1 MTVYVLRRL
10 LLMIPVLLI
19 GSLLVFVV
27 IQLPPG
33 TVIDAKI
40 AQLRNRG
47 FEVTPEL
54 VASLE
59 AQYDLDQPLMVQY
72 FFWLGNILRGDF
84 SHSMLYNRP
93 VGAILAERLPL
104 TALMSFISFLLL
116 NLMAIPIGIVAAVR
130 QHSLLDYCVTFAGFI
145 GLAVPNFIFALV
157 LMWAVFSLTG
167 STATVGLMSHQFLDA
182 AWSLPKLLDLLN
194 HLWIPAIV
202 MATAGTAEQVRVMRA
217 NLLDELRKPY
227 VTVARAK
234 GVSGARLLL
243 KYPFRVALNP
253 FIVRLGWLLASL
265 MSGELMVS
273 VTLGLPTLAPIM
285 LEATMAQDMFL
296 AGSILFIELLLTVV
310 GILLSDVL
318 LGIVDPRI
326 RDAV

>member
-1 MTVYVLRRL
+1 M
-10 LLMIPVLLI
+10 
-19 GSLLVFVV
+19 
-27 IQLPPG
+27 
-33 TVIDAKI
+33 IDAKI
-40 AQLRNRG
+40 ALMRNRG
-47 FEVTPEL
+47 VDITPEL
-54 VASLE
+54 IASLN
-59 AQYDLDQPLMVQY
+59 AQYDLDKPIMVQY

-84 SHSMLYNRP
+84 SYSMLFNKP
-93 VGAILAERLPL
+93 VGVILAERLPL

-116 NLMAIPIGIVAAVR
+116 NAMAIPIGIVAAVR
-130 QHSLLDYCVTFAGFI
+130 QHSWLDYCITFIGFI

-157 LMWAVFSLTG
+157 LAWMVFTLTG
-167 STATVGLMSHQFLDA
+167 STATIGLMSQQYLDA

-202 MATAGTAEQVRVMRA
+202 MATAGTAEQVRIMRA
-217 NLLDELRKPY
+217 NLLDELEKPY
-227 VTVARAK
+227 VMVARSK

-285 LEATMAQDMFL
+285 LQATMAQDMFL
-296 AGSILFIELLLTVV
+296 AGSILFIELALTVV
-310 GILLSDVL
+310 GILLSDIL

>member
-1 MTVYVLRRL
+1 MAARPRSRALESLAEAIVGLQLRG
-10 LLMIPVLLI
+10 IDSQ
-19 GSLLVFVV
+19 GVFVS
-27 IQLPPG
+27 
-33 TVIDAKI
+33 
-40 AQLRNRG
+40 RNRG
-47 FEVTPEL
+47 VEITPEL
-54 VASLE
+54 VASLN
-59 AQYDLDQPLMVQY
+59 AQYDLDKPIMVQY

-84 SHSMLYNRP
+84 SYSMLFNKP
-93 VGAILAERLPL
+93 VSAILAERLPL

-116 NLMAIPIGIVAAVR
+116 NAMAIPIGIVSAVR
-130 QHSLLDYCVTFAGFI
+130 QRTWLDYCITFIGFI

-157 LMWAVFSLTG
+157 LAWMVFTLTG
-167 STATVGLMSHQFLDA
+167 STATIGLMSQQYLDA
-182 AWSLPKLLDLLN
+182 AWSLPKVLDLLN

-202 MATAGTAEQVRVMRA
+202 MATAGTAEQVRIMRA
-217 NLLDELRKPY
+217 NLLDELEKPY
-227 VTVARAK
+227 VMVARSK

-285 LEATMAQDMFL
+285 LQAVMAQDMFL
-296 AGSILFIELLLTVV
+296 AGSILFIELGLTVV
-310 GILLSDVL
+310 GILLSDIL

-326 RDAV
+326 RDAI